1 MKTYSA
7 KSTQDKNK
15 QISVLSIEDFLRIR
29 NTIVPP
35 EKDEDER
42 KRMDQQLKTI
52 SQTKMRQWPDSIEM
66 AKKNKL
72 ESRKKI
78 FFEKE
83 MEKRS
88 IDDAERKF
96 QEKQKQIVIDRANKL
111 LFEAQDPVK
120 SFNSKMLLSD
130 VLKERDYQKEIKF
143 RKIEMENEIELKWL
157 ELERQTMFENERKT
171 QLKKEEEGYKK
182 KEQMKSVN
190 QQFQDYKVKRI
201 KEYQDSVIEGEM
213 IKLASNQALED
224 DRYF

>member
-88 IDDAERKF
+88 IDEAERKF